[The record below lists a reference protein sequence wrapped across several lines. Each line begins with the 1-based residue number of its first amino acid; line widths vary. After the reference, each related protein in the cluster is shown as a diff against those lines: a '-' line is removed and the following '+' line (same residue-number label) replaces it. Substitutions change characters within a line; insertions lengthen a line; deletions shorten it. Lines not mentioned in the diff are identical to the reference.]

1 MIDGLVT
8 MSMRELG
15 RINLIRKV
23 AEQGLKQSVVM
34 RELGLSKRQVIRL
47 VKAFRAGGEKAL
59 VSKRRGKIGNRSRGP
74 EYKAEVKKIVEQHY
88 ADFGPTFAAE
98 KLEQLNTLKIN
109 KETLRQ
115 WMIEWGLWK
124 SKPKRIERHQQSR
137 DRRSSFGELVQIDGS
152 PHDWFEGRRE
162 DCCLL
167 VLIDDATSR
176 LVGLRFE
183 EQETTEGYFKLCR
196 SYIEIYGRP
205 LAFYSDKFGVF
216 RVNTPGLENTQ
227 TQFGRAVADLGIE
240 LIFAHSPEAKGRV
253 ERANKTLQD
262 RLIKEMRLRGISTI
276 EEANAYLP
284 EFIADHNQRFAVEP
298 RNSIDAHK
306 KDLPVVDILDLI
318 FSFQEERV
326 ISKQLE
332 ISYNNRTLQI
342 DHVGHGYRL
351 RHKKVKVCEDMQG
364 VLRIFYA
371 GTILTFKEHAKQ
383 QRPHV
388 KPLDRKG
395 LHQKLNQLQL
405 HRKKH
410 IPKLDHPWRGYFK
423 GGVEKMGEAL

>member
-1 MIDGLVT
+1 
-8 MSMRELG
+8 MRELG
-15 RINLIRKV
+15 RINLIRKI
-23 AEQGLKQSVVM
+23 AEQGLKQSVAM

-59 VSKRRGKIGNRSRGP
+59 ISKRRGKVGNRARSA

-98 KLEQLNTLKIN
+98 KLEQLNAFKIN

-124 SKPKRIERHQQSR
+124 SRPKRIDQHQQSR
-137 DRRSSFGELVQIDGS
+137 DRRSSFGELIQIDGS
-152 PHDWFEGRRE
+152 KHDWCEGRRE
-162 DCCLL
+162 KCCLL
-167 VLIDDATSR
+167 VFIDDATSR

-183 EQETTEGYFKLCR
+183 EQETSEGYFKLCR
-196 SYIEIYGRP
+196 SYIEYYGRP

-216 RVNTPGLENTQ
+216 RVNLPGQEETQ
-227 TQFGRAVADLGIE
+227 TQFGRAMADLGIE

-253 ERANKTLQD
+253 ERAKTLQD

-276 EEANAYLP
+276 EEANSYLP
-284 EFIADHNQRFAVEP
+284 EFIANHNQRFAVEP
-298 RNSIDAHK
+298 INSIDVHQ
-306 KDLPVVDILDLI
+306 KDLPETNILDLI

-332 ISYNNRTLQI
+332 ISYNNRILQI

-351 RHKKVKVCEDMQG
+351 RHKKVKVCENVQG
-364 VLRIFYA
+364 VIRILYE
-371 GTILTFKEHAKQ
+371 GTTLSFKEYAKQ
-383 QRPHV
+383 QRSNVTPV
-388 KPLDRKG
+388 DRKG
-395 LHQKLNQLQL
+395 LHQKLDQLQL
-405 HRKKH
+405 QRKKH
-410 IPKLDHPWRGYFK
+410 IPKLDHPWRRYFRDGTQK
-423 GGVEKMGEAL
+423 VGEAL